1 MFMQAFEK
9 QSYALL
15 RIVIGFLFLWHGSQK
30 LFGFPP
36 SGGVPPFHVI
46 AIAGPIEF
54 IGGILILLGL
64 WTHWV
69 AFIAAGEMAY
79 AYWTVHAPNAL
90 LPITNRGELAV
101 VYCFVFLLFSARGAG
116 IWSLD
121 QLRMKQNPPEYP
133 GSTT

>member
-1 MFMQAFEK
+1 MFMESFEK

-15 RIVIGFLFLWHGSQK
+15 RIVVGFLFLWHGSQK
-30 LFGFPP
+30 LFGFPTP
-36 SGGVPPFHVI
+36 GGTPPFHVI

-79 AYWTVHAPNAL
+79 AYWTVHALNAV

-101 VYCFVFLLFSARGAG
+101 AYCFVFLFFSAHGAG
-116 IWSLD
+116 IWSID
-121 QLRMKQNPPEYP
+121 SLRMKHRPPDSS
-133 GSTT
+133 GLTT